1 MTTAAGTMTMS
12 DIAALAGVRRPVVSV
27 WRKRPVVAGETVPF
41 PDPVTA
47 RGGVE
52 EFAGDEIVAWLER
65 TGRGNNPE
73 VRADAAAHLR
83 LPTLTTAKVSVE
95 DAITALLCL
104 KARTGATLAALDP
117 DGLLDLADEADPD
130 DEVLFREVEALGD
143 HLPMLASYVD
153 HLTDAAYDVV
163 GALDRVQAR
172 RAPTTAAAR
181 LALTGPA
188 RALVGEAGAALVL
201 DLGADA
207 VGVLDPTGACPD
219 LVDAILRTLG
229 ERLDATA
236 SVRGDHPL
244 ARAARRSHLIRG
256 WPLTSGGSP
265 PGPAVVVTRFPNAAE
280 PTRTPAEIL
289 TAVDDLQLELQ
300 VGQRALVLGPAS
312 VLCDELAD
320 PALEKQRD
328 LLLRLGR
335 LRAAVRLPAGLVTG
349 RSRQRLGLWVITGQP
364 VDDRPGDRWM
374 ATADLADQRPEAR
387 MWQDLVG
394 DLVAAVAPTGVARA
408 HSFRYARMVRTAQLL
423 AQSGALVAP
432 GAAPSGPVFVRPA
445 TQVLAIRE
453 LAEDLER
460 TARPEG
466 RLGSLVVRVGDRP
479 GGMPSAALG
488 DLVADGRIRLL
499 PGSRLDD
506 DLLGREGSVRIIGPP
521 ELVAMSLEAGTR
533 VDPIA
538 LEERHPRAHRTEPGD
553 VVFAA
558 APRPRAVVDHEGM
571 AVARYPARI
580 LRCRPGTGLVPEAVA
595 AALVALPDAAR
606 AWRTWQ
612 VPLVDPADAAAL
624 GAALRGIEEEREAAQ
639 RRLALLDALATRLID
654 ATATRAVALE
664 PAKAL

>member
-1 MTTAAGTMTMS
+1 MRTTAGTMTMS

-41 PDPVTA
+41 PEPVA
-47 RGGVE
+47 AQGGVE

-73 VRADAAAHLR
+73 VRADAAAYLR
-83 LPTLTTAKVSVE
+83 LPTLATAKVSVE

-117 DGLLDLADEADPD
+117 DGVLDLADEADPD
-130 DEVLFREVEALGD
+130 DEILFREVEALGD

-153 HLTDAAYDVV
+153 DLTDAAYDVV

-201 DLGADA
+201 DL
-207 VGVLDPTGACPD
+207 
-219 LVDAILRTLG
+219 VDAILRTLG
-229 ERLDATA
+229 ERVDATA
-236 SVRGDHPL
+236 SVRGDHSL

-256 WPLTSGGSP
+256 WPLTAGGSP
-265 PGPAVVVTRFPNAAE
+265 PGPAVVVTRLPNAAE
-280 PTRTPAEIL
+280 TTPTPAEIL
-289 TAVDDLQLELQ
+289 TAIDDLQLELQ

-312 VLCDELAD
+312 VLCDELVD

-349 RSRQRLGLWVITGQP
+349 RSRQRLGLWVITGQR

-374 ATADLADQRPEAR
+374 VTADLADQRPEAR

-394 DLVAAVAPTGVARA
+394 DLVAAVAPTEVAWA

-432 GAAPSGPVFVRPA
+432 GAAPSAPVVVRPA

-460 TARPEG
+460 TARAEG
-466 RLGSLVVRVGDRP
+466 PLGTLDVRVGDRP

-506 DLLGREGSVRIIGPP
+506 DLLGREGSVRVIGPP
-521 ELVAMSLEAGTR
+521 ELVAVSPETGTR

-538 LEERHPRAHRTEPGD
+538 LEERHPRTHRTEPGD
-553 VVFAA
+553 VVFVA

-580 LRCRPGTGLVPEAVA
+580 LRCRPGTGVVPEAVA

-624 GAALRGIEEEREAAQ
+624 GAVLRGIEEEHEAAQ

-654 ATATRAVALE
+654 ATAARAVALE
-664 PAKAL
+664 PERAL